1 MLRLAAAADL
11 PRLMAIRDGAGSDAL
26 SDPAAVTGDLLR
38 RLIAAGAV
46 TVAEADG
53 AIAGFAAI
61 DGAAVHLLVDPAQ
74 RSRGIGRALLAAAC
88 TTLKDAGA
96 GAATLTLAPQSLTV
110 RHYRAAG
117 WSEIG
122 RSASGGLVLKKP
134 L

>member
-11 PRLMAIRDGAGSDAL
+11 PRLMAIRDRSGPDAL
-26 SDPAAVTGDLLR
+26 SDPAAVAEDLLR

-46 TVAEADG
+46 TVCEEDG

-61 DGAAVHLLVDPAQ
+61 DGGAIHLLVDPAQ

-88 TTLKDAGA
+88 VALKDAGA
-96 GAATLTLAPQSLTV
+96 GAATLTLAPQSRAE

-122 RSASGGLVLKKP
+122 RGASNGLVLKKP